1 MPVSTEQMLT
11 RAAAI
16 RDAVLAGENTATRVG
31 SLLWDIIE
39 FLATNGNAREAYH
52 ALFAHDLDP
61 DSPVRDQFLSKV
73 KDDRTA
79 HKIASDLGF
88 EVGRYLA
95 GVSGGMLGMDAET
108 GESFAEVFKLY
119 VRGKAFFETL
129 TIIEAATLAGRH
141 YITPGG
147 SIKCSKVE
155 EVTDSSGAV
164 TAYRCWF
171 LSEQDGEKTET
182 KIIPGDQAIS
192 EMFNAK
198 TGTANKVSNH
208 RYWRLVTA
216 VDNAAET
223 DPSGNVYGYIDL
235 SATDCEADSDIPKA
249 GDAIEQFGS
258 RDDATRQT
266 AMMFDTV
273 GADAPSIKMFSGIDS
288 YSLTDKAIISFG
300 RDPATN
306 KVFFRIGATGAA
318 QYLDYNQE
326 KGLALAGRLSLSST
340 LDDDGTTLG
349 DALKASIEDTDV
361 LYISHNSDTTPPAL
375 PVVGTDGSITDLKGW
390 STTAPARQEGMYI
403 WQCTYIKRGDG
414 TARFAGPTCLSGTD
428 GRGIDKIEEEYYL
441 STSATQL
448 LGGSWVG
455 EAPAWQ
461 PGMFTWTRSKI
472 TYSDGT
478 VEYTDA
484 VCVTGTPGTSV
495 LAEYSEDAVSWHPT
509 MTSTDIY
516 MRTSDDGGTTWSGP
530 IRMVG
535 QDGKDGQYR
544 LYQWAKNNSATSAP
558 TSGWQG
564 TPMTAAA
571 GEYVWQ
577 RSGIVIPPATAP
589 ASWDNPVRLTGDK
602 GEKGADGQSVYML
615 DIDDEVS
622 GIACNASGT
631 VTGSYPS
638 PQASVFK
645 GATKLTSGVTYS
657 IAQKSGISTASI
669 DASGKVSLS
678 GMSADTAAVTVR
690 AVVDGVTLTSVISLY
705 KVKPGQTG
713 TAAVVY
719 SIEPSVSNITK
730 SMTGALSTT
739 SITCNV
745 YKTTGNTSRAATSD
759 HTLYYQRIPDMSAP
773 ATLVR
778 VTGTVAIQSTTEA
791 VIFELRD
798 ASGAVLDRERVPV
811 IADASDMEMGGRNL
825 LLKSGVEHSN
835 TSYPTAIY
843 DLTVKP
849 KTGETFTITL
859 WGLLAAA
866 KTEFRVFNTNGNNP
880 LATLKKV
887 SEGVYQATFK
897 WNNGENGS
905 YPVSDPK
912 TIHIYPF
919 LSTQSGTS
927 TINRIKLERGNV
939 PTDWTPAPEDISE
952 RVDTFDYL
960 KEAMRNGKTEFQG
973 GLMLSR
979 HIRLGHWTS
988 TDENGTL
995 DQVWA
1000 GMNGIYH
1007 NAKTVASWWGGDMV
1021 DRFYD
1026 DNGNLRPTPL
1036 SSGFAAALVR
1046 MDGTGYFVDGLFR
1059 IKKTG
1064 LEIGDTANG
1073 YGISMG
1079 MDGRLTLGNGI
1090 SINIG
1095 GEAKGLG
1102 DSIASLTTLLNSIG
1116 NMFDPVL
1123 VGSDGNVIYKG
1134 WEKIS
1139 EANAI
1144 RANKAF
1150 FTVDWLSGYGVGA
1163 NAGAGGTGG
1172 SVEML
1177 KAWADYSTSDADV
1190 KALSAGLGYD
1200 LHTRVNA
1207 LASRN
1212 YLDALTLAATGSGN
1226 AVTDVS
1232 LSTDHKT
1239 LTVNKGGNY
1248 LWMQDD
1254 HDFDPSTMDGYYA
1267 GMTTHSGIGGDW
1279 WHILSMNWGTGRNN
1293 VGKTWVSQ
1301 LALPTQQR
1309 NGVYYRSG
1317 ASASAY
1323 SPWVRLLDEGNYA
1336 SILGNAYQPKGDY
1349 VTIGTNQTI
1358 TGTKTFGAGILF
1370 SPLSGTNSR
1379 ELIRQQMADN
1389 DYFRILCGGTA
1400 TNAGFVEIATADDGT
1415 EPIYVRQYNNTG
1427 GIFGTIVHD
1436 ITLID
1441 SNGNQKFNTVR
1452 GASFIRSGGTSSQ
1465 FLMADGSVATKHVL
1479 TASNNLGWN
1488 ETQGQIP
1495 TIDTLAFWNGRYN
1508 AASSN
1513 LQYCDR
1519 GRFGDIVTH
1528 SHSEYVTAL
1537 GTSGNSLTWTKN
1549 GAVNNITV
1557 PYASTSGWL
1566 NPNTSLTYGVNGL
1579 QYFNIYGTQ
1588 GNDKSNCTPTRE
1600 WYHIIRLN
1608 HSNSA
1613 GYLADIAVPLNDVS
1627 GLYWRQIRTGAFYG
1641 WFKLLDSNNYSSILD
1656 GRYYTESEINTLFS
1670 LYYNK
1675 SESDDRFVNV
1685 AGDTMTGNLTL
1696 PAIYGSGAGGQL
1708 GFGGWLY
1715 LNSSQFTP
1723 YIASNGV
1730 MSLGKPEG
1738 RWANVYATTINVTSS
1753 ALVSNLNADL
1763 LDGRHAEGFSWRKY
1777 LGYHTDGRG
1786 AYVILSHAYN
1796 GTILSGS
1803 LFMGTVY
1810 ITRGNSGAW
1819 NGKTAINVQCG
1830 GQYNSNIANY
1840 QVLNSSVS
1848 IAGLYKIVYNGTAY
1862 IALKMDGTSSME
1874 FLVEGWWRG
1883 IDPVLVN
1890 DNNAGVTSEVLLTNT
1905 PSMVVNASSATKL
1918 QTARTINGTS
1928 FDGSSNIVTSYWG
1941 ATRTLWGQ
1949 SCNGSGNVSGDMS
1962 GVGNIKASGTINCAA
1977 LEISHSTP
1985 YIDFHFGNSSADYT
1999 SRIIENASGVLSV
2012 TGGFNIGKNLD
2023 VAGSTTLHG
2032 SLLYNS
2038 GDASMKIYSLAN
2050 STQPTS
2056 YGKETVAIQTS
2067 FDAQDPETGSY
2078 PPIHTA
2084 RTLLSL
2090 QPRGGRVAIGK
2101 DNAAYTLDVNGDIR
2115 ADGWLR
2121 TTGAQ
2126 GWYSQTYG
2134 GGWFMEDS
2142 TWVKVWNNKSIF
2154 TSGVIRTDGQLQVG
2168 ANGDK
2173 FLADSAGK
2181 VKAAGE
2187 IISTSANA
2195 FRMVQGDY
2203 GAFWR
2208 NDGRNTWLLLT
2219 ASGDQYGSFN
2229 NLRPIMVDNVYGGV
2243 TLGGNTLVVGHNA
2256 YVGVKTTSPTC
2267 PLDVN
2272 GDTRIR
2278 GKLRMDDGT
2287 NYGGKINFG
2296 DADQVYLWES
2306 SDDALDIYAANSL
2319 TLQSDEVVNVESDY
2333 LIVKS
2338 GCRVGIGAS
2347 SPAYPLD
2354 VAGNARVQNILYATE
2369 IRLGP
2374 LIIKYDAA
2382 KKAVTVTGG
2391 GIYCDSYITAYGV

>member
-1 MPVSTEQMLT
+1 MESQEKNIIINEILEKILLQSKAIEDLEPASSVTDADLIELNGGRCVSIKT
-11 RAAAI
+11 I
-16 RDAVLAGENTATRVG
+16 RKHTQSEGYSKSEADAR
-31 SLLWDIIE
+31 
-39 FLATNGNAREAYH
+39 
-52 ALFAHDLDP
+52 
-61 DSPVRDQFLSKV
+61 FLSKL
-73 KDDRTA
+73 KDDRA
-79 HKIASDLGF
+79 KGKIASDLGF

-129 TIIEAATLAGRH
+129 TIIEAATLAGRQ

-1102 DSIASLTTLLNSIG
+1102 DSLASLTTLLNTIG

-1123 VGSDGNVIYKG
+1123 VGSDGNVTYKG

-1150 FTVDWLSGYGVGA
+1150 FTVDWFSGYGVGA

-1349 VTIGTNQTI
+1349 VTIGTNQAI
-1358 TGTKTFGAGILF
+1358 TGTKTFGSNITQFTQRVQINGSTGSFASLPSLLLHI
-1370 SPLSGTNSR
+1370 PNVNYTK
-1379 ELIRQQMADN
+1379 
-1389 DYFRILCGGTA
+1389 
-1400 TNAGFVEIATADDGT
+1400 FVMDS
-1415 EPIYVRQYNNTG
+1415 G
-1427 GIFGTIVHD
+1427 GIMHLLDGGATD
-1436 ITLID
+1436 
-1441 SNGNQKFNTVR
+1441 FNKYKQLR
-1452 GASFIRSGGTSSQ
+1452 AASFVRYGGTSSQ
-1465 FLMADGSVATKHVL
+1465 FLMADGSTVAKKSLSAVDN
-1479 TASNNLGWN
+1479 SGWTN
-1488 ETQGQIP
+1488 FATDDMLVP
-1495 TIDTLAFWNGRYN
+1495 TMAFIAYWNGRHN
-1508 AASSN
+1508 ANNSN

-1566 NPNTSLTYGVNGL
+1566 NPNTSLTYGVNGD
-1579 QYFNIYGTQ
+1579 Y
-1588 GNDKSNCTPTRE
+1588 
-1600 WYHIIRLN
+1600 
-1608 HSNSA
+1608 
-1613 GYLADIAVPLNDVS
+1613 
-1627 GLYWRQIRTGAFYG
+1627 
-1641 WFKLLDSNNYSSILD
+1641 
-1656 GRYYTESEINTLFS
+1656 NT
-1670 LYYNK
+1670 
-1675 SESDDRFVNV
+1675 
-1685 AGDTMTGNLTL
+1685 
-1696 PAIYGSGAGGQL
+1696 
-1708 GFGGWLY
+1708 
-1715 LNSSQFTP
+1715 
-1723 YIASNGV
+1723 
-1730 MSLGKPEG
+1730 
-1738 RWANVYATTINVTSS
+1738 
-1753 ALVSNLNADL
+1753 
-1763 LDGRHAEGFSWRKY
+1763 
-1777 LGYHTDGRG
+1777 
-1786 AYVILSHAYN
+1786 
-1796 GTILSGS
+1796 
-1803 LFMGTVY
+1803 
-1810 ITRGNSGAW
+1810 
-1819 NGKTAINVQCG
+1819 
-1830 GQYNSNIANY
+1830 
-1840 QVLNSSVS
+1840 
-1848 IAGLYKIVYNGTAY
+1848 
-1862 IALKMDGTSSME
+1862 
-1874 FLVEGWWRG
+1874 
-1883 IDPVLVN
+1883 
-1890 DNNAGVTSEVLLTNT
+1890 
-1905 PSMVVNASSATKL
+1905 
-1918 QTARTINGTS
+1918 
-1928 FDGSSNIVTSYWG
+1928 
-1941 ATRTLWGQ
+1941 
-1949 SCNGSGNVSGDMS
+1949 
-1962 GVGNIKASGTINCAA
+1962 
-1977 LEISHSTP
+1977 
-1985 YIDFHFGNSSADYT
+1985 
-1999 SRIIENASGVLSV
+1999 
-2012 TGGFNIGKNLD
+2012 
-2023 VAGSTTLHG
+2023 
-2032 SLLYNS
+2032 
-2038 GDASMKIYSLAN
+2038 
-2050 STQPTS
+2050 
-2056 YGKETVAIQTS
+2056 
-2067 FDAQDPETGSY
+2067 
-2078 PPIHTA
+2078 
-2084 RTLLSL
+2084 
-2090 QPRGGRVAIGK
+2090 
-2101 DNAAYTLDVNGDIR
+2101 
-2115 ADGWLR
+2115 
-2121 TTGAQ
+2121 
-2126 GWYSQTYG
+2126 
-2134 GGWFMEDS
+2134 
-2142 TWVKVWNNKSIF
+2142 
-2154 TSGVIRTDGQLQVG
+2154 
-2168 ANGDK
+2168 
-2173 FLADSAGK
+2173 
-2181 VKAAGE
+2181 
-2187 IISTSANA
+2187 STSMA
-2195 FRMVQGDY
+2195 
-2203 GAFWR
+2203 
-2208 NDGRNTWLLLT
+2208 
-2219 ASGDQYGSFN
+2219 
-2229 NLRPIMVDNVYGGV
+2229 
-2243 TLGGNTLVVGHNA
+2243 H
-2256 YVGVKTTSPTC
+2256 KETTSPIA
-2267 PLDVN
+2267 P
-2272 GDTRIR
+2272 RH
-2278 GKLRMDDGT
+2278 
-2287 NYGGKINFG
+2287 
-2296 DADQVYLWES
+2296 ES
-2306 SDDALDIYAANSL
+2306 
-2319 TLQSDEVVNVESDY
+2319 
-2333 LIVKS
+2333 
-2338 GCRVGIGAS
+2338 GI
-2347 SPAYPLD
+2347 
-2354 VAGNARVQNILYATE
+2354 I
-2369 IRLGP
+2369 
-2374 LIIKYDAA
+2374 
-2382 KKAVTVTGG
+2382 
-2391 GIYCDSYITAYGV
+2391 

>member
-318 QYLDYNQE
+318 QYFDYNQE
-326 KGLALAGRLSLSST
+326 KGLTLAGRLSLSST

-375 PVVGTDGSITDLKGW
+375 PTVGTDGSITDLKGW
-390 STTAPARQEGMYI
+390 STTAPARQDGMYV

-441 STSATQL
+441 SASATQL

-472 TYSDGT
+472 TYTDGT

-544 LYQWAKNNSATSAP
+544 TYQWAKNNSVTSAP

-577 RSGIVIPPATAP
+577 RSGIVIPPATSP

-645 GATKLTSGVTYS
+645 GAAKLTSGVTYS

-678 GMSADTAAVTVR
+678 GMSADTATVTVR

-730 SMTGALSTT
+730 SMRGALSTT

-859 WGLLAAA
+859 WGQLAAA

-960 KEAMRNGKTEFQG
+960 KEAIKGNTQINGGAIISTLIE
-973 GLMLSR
+973 
-979 HIRLGHWTS
+979 LGVWTQS
-988 TDENGTL
+988 SDPDKATMAK
-995 DQVWA
+995 VWA
-1000 GMNGIYH
+1000 GMNGSYSTQLGGRTI
-1007 NAKTVASWWGGDMV
+1007 ASWWGGDCE
-1021 DRFYD
+1021 DLFKPD
-1026 DNGNLRPTPL
+1026 GTKKTTLTGNE
-1036 SSGFAAALVR
+1036 AAALVR
-1046 MDGTGYFVDGLFR
+1046 MDGSAYFSKGNVGFNADGS
-1059 IKKTG
+1059 G
-1064 LEIGDTANG
+1064 W
-1073 YGISMG
+1073 
-1079 MDGRLTLGNGI
+1079 LGSNDENGI
-1090 SINIG
+1090 RFTNTGKMTFGSGIVINLSDG
-1095 GEAKGLG
+1095 SEKGIVETLQSLLNFNAG
-1102 DSIASLTTLLNSIG
+1102 LTTLFEPVKIDANG
-1116 NMFDPVL
+1116 NAETL
-1123 VGSDGNVIYKG
+1123 S
-1134 WEKIS
+1134 WS
-1139 EANAI
+1139 AASQANAI

-1488 ETQGQIP
+1488 KTQGQIP

-1675 SESDDRFVNV
+1675 SESDDRFVNTT
-1685 AGDTMTGNLTL
+1685 GDTMTGNLTL
-1696 PAIYGSGAGGQL
+1696 PAIYGSGSGGQL

-1715 LNSSQFTP
+1715 LNSRQFTP
-1723 YIASNGV
+1723 YVASNGV
-1730 MSLGKPEG
+1730 ISLGKPEG

-1763 LDGRHAEGFSWRKY
+1763 LDG
-1777 LGYHTDGRG
+1777 YHESSFFRSYMGQIDCENDYSQLPANRSG
-1786 AYVILSHAYN
+1786 AYCTVHSGWTGAAVVFFSGHSNSTMAFLRRGGANRVPEILLTCDSDSSRWTN
-1796 GTILSGS
+1796 VGTIL
-1803 LFMGTVY
+1803 T
-1810 ITRGNSGAW
+1810 TTQGNA
-1819 NGKTAINVQCG
+1819 V
-1830 GQYNSNIANY
+1830 
-1840 QVLNSSVS
+1840 
-1848 IAGLYKIVYNGTAY
+1848 
-1862 IALKMDGTSSME
+1862 
-1874 FLVEGWWRG
+1874 
-1883 IDPVLVN
+1883 
-1890 DNNAGVTSEVLLTNT
+1890 
-1905 PSMVVNASSATKL
+1905 SATKL

-1962 GVGNIKASGTINCAA
+1962 GVGNIRASGTINCAA
-1977 LEISHSTP
+1977 LEISHPTP

-1999 SRIIENASGVLSV
+1999 SRIVENASGVLSV

-2023 VAGSTTLHG
+2023 VAGATTLHG

-2101 DNAAYTLDVNGDIR
+2101 DNAAYPLDVNGDAIVR
-2115 ADGWLR
+2115 GWLR
-2121 TTGAQ
+2121 TTGAA
-2126 GWYSQTYG
+2126 GWYAETYG
-2134 GGWFMEDS
+2134 GGWYMSDS
-2142 TWVKVWNNKSIF
+2142 TWIRIHGNKNLYAGS
-2154 TSGVIRTDGQLQVG
+2154 SGVIRTDGQLQVG

-2187 IISTSANA
+2187 IISTSAYA
-2195 FRMVQGDY
+2195 FRAVQGNY
-2203 GAFWR
+2203 GVVF
-2208 NDGRNTWLLLT
+2208 RNTGDYSYLQLT
-2219 ASGDQYGSFN
+2219 ASGNQYGGGAGIT
-2229 NLRPIMVDNVYGGV
+2229 PIQIAHANGSIYFADQTIRAVKG
-2243 TLGGNTLVVGHNA
+2243 
-2256 YVGVKTTSPTC
+2256 YVGINCNPT
-2267 PLDVN
+2267 
-2272 GDTRIR
+2272 
-2278 GKLRMDDGT
+2278 
-2287 NYGGKINFG
+2287 YNF
-2296 DADQVYLWES
+2296 
-2306 SDDALDIYAANSL
+2306 
-2319 TLQSDEVVNVESDY
+2319 
-2333 LIVKS
+2333 
-2338 GCRVGIGAS
+2338 
-2347 SPAYPLD
+2347 D
-2354 VAGNARVQNILYATE
+2354 VAGNARVQNILYVTKIVVGSVTIE
-2369 IRLGP
+2369 
-2374 LIIKYDAA
+2374 YDAA
-2382 KKAVTVTGG
+2382 KKALKVTGG
-2391 GIYCDSYITAYGV
+2391 GIYSDSYITGYKNS

>member
-129 TIIEAATLAGRH
+129 TIIEAATLAGRQ

-249 GDAIEQFGS
+249 GDVIEQFGN
-258 RDDATRQT
+258 RDDATRQA

-273 GADAPSIKMFSGIDS
+273 GPDSPSLKMLTGIDS
-288 YSLTDKAIISFG
+288 YTLEGKDVISQGYDPVKGHAYFNCFGDVYVGAPDGSTYVKYDQDTRKTILKADLEVQSTIGGQTLSDYFTALIPELKQEDIEGFVNAIVNPLIAGVQNQLDGVIETWFHNGAPSLTSYPASDWVSDADREKHLGDLYFDNDTGLGYRFSKDDSGNYYWNDKVDS
-300 RDPATN
+300 ATA
-306 KVFFRIGATGAA
+306 K
-318 QYLDYNQE
+318 
-326 KGLALAGRLSLSST
+326 ALAAASKAQDTADSKRRIFTSQPVPPYEE
-340 LDDDGTTLG
+340 G
-349 DALKASIEDTDV
+349 DMWVNATFPT
-361 LYISHNSDTTPPAL
+361 DTTPETHDPSSGKYCDDILRCFTSKGAGEAFSISDWGLSSNYTDDTLARAAQQAAVAAQQAANAAQDSVSDLNTYVDGAFKDGIITQTEATAIAGYINTVNSAKAEITATYNKLKDNAYMPPAGKNQL
-375 PVVGTDGSITDLKGW
+375 
-390 STTAPARQEGMYI
+390 TTAYNNVDTAITSLIGAINAAIADGKITEAEKTAVDNAFAAFNTRNAAFRSAVETANEAIQKVIKSAADAAQQAADNAAAAAQEARDRLDAWAEDGVISPVEKQEISDEIARIKGDYSHIHAECDRYGLTGSEATDYYSAYGAYLNALEGILASTEDCVPIPVDFAGRQENYY
-403 WQCTYIKRGDG
+403 TKR
-414 TARFAGPTCLSGTD
+414 
-428 GRGIDKIEEEYYL
+428 
-441 STSATQL
+441 
-448 LGGSWVG
+448 
-455 EAPAWQ
+455 
-461 PGMFTWTRSKI
+461 
-472 TYSDGT
+472 
-478 VEYTDA
+478 
-484 VCVTGTPGTSV
+484 
-495 LAEYSEDAVSWHPT
+495 
-509 MTSTDIY
+509 
-516 MRTSDDGGTTWSGP
+516 
-530 IRMVG
+530 
-535 QDGKDGQYR
+535 
-544 LYQWAKNNSATSAP
+544 
-558 TSGWQG
+558 
-564 TPMTAAA
+564 TAALSA
-571 GEYVWQ
+571 
-577 RSGIVIPPATAP
+577 
-589 ASWDNPVRLTGDK
+589 
-602 GEKGADGQSVYML
+602 
-615 DIDDEVS
+615 
-622 GIACNASGT
+622 IA
-631 VTGSYPS
+631 
-638 PQASVFK
+638 
-645 GATKLTSGVTYS
+645 
-657 IAQKSGISTASI
+657 
-669 DASGKVSLS
+669 
-678 GMSADTAAVTVR
+678 
-690 AVVDGVTLTSVISLY
+690 
-705 KVKPGQTG
+705 
-713 TAAVVY
+713 
-719 SIEPSVSNITK
+719 
-730 SMTGALSTT
+730 
-739 SITCNV
+739 
-745 YKTTGNTSRAATSD
+745 
-759 HTLYYQRIPDMSAP
+759 
-773 ATLVR
+773 
-778 VTGTVAIQSTTEA
+778 
-791 VIFELRD
+791 
-798 ASGAVLDRERVPV
+798 
-811 IADASDMEMGGRNL
+811 
-825 LLKSGVEHSN
+825 
-835 TSYPTAIY
+835 
-843 DLTVKP
+843 
-849 KTGETFTITL
+849 
-859 WGLLAAA
+859 AAA
-866 KTEFRVFNTNGNNP
+866 KKYADDAAEKAVAGY
-880 LATLKKV
+880 K
-887 SEGVYQATFK
+887 
-897 WNNGENGS
+897 
-905 YPVSDPK
+905 
-912 TIHIYPF
+912 
-919 LSTQSGTS
+919 
-927 TINRIKLERGNV
+927 
-939 PTDWTPAPEDISE
+939 
-952 RVDTFDYL
+952 YL
-960 KEAMRNGKTEFQG
+960 KEALGDVSKAIGGVFLTSLIRVGEHNTDFSTQTTWG
-973 GLMLSR
+973 GL
-979 HIRLGHWTS
+979 
-988 TDENGTL
+988 NGVYTAPY
-995 DQVWA
+995 DISYWA
-1000 GMNGIYH
+1000 GGDCLDLFKPDGITR
-1007 NAKTVASWWGGDMV
+1007 KTQAELGG
-1021 DRFYD
+1021 
-1026 DNGNLRPTPL
+1026 
-1036 SSGFAAALVR
+1036 AAARPAQALIR
-1046 MDGTGYFVDGLFR
+1046 MDGSGYLLGGAFQFRPDRTAIFGTDESAITMADGH
-1059 IKKTG
+1059 
-1064 LEIGDTANG
+1064 
-1073 YGISMG
+1073 
-1079 MDGRLTLGNGI
+1079 LTLGNGI

-1102 DSIASLTTLLNSIG
+1102 DSLASLTTLLNTIG

-1123 VGSDGNVIYKG
+1123 VGSDGNVTYKG

-1150 FTVDWLSGYGVGA
+1150 FTVDWFSGYGVGA

-1212 YLDALTLAATGSGN
+1212 YLDALTLAVTGSGN

-1336 SILGNAYQPKGDY
+1336 SILGGAYQPKGDY
-1349 VTIGTNQTI
+1349 VTIGTAQTI

-1452 GASFIRSGGTSSQ
+1452 AASFIRSGGTSSQ
-1465 FLMADGSVATKHVL
+1465 FLMADGSTVAKKSLSAVDN
-1479 TASNNLGWN
+1479 SGWTN
-1488 ETQGQIP
+1488 FATDDMLVP
-1495 TIDTLAFWNGRYN
+1495 TMAFIAYWNGRHN
-1508 AASSN
+1508 ANNSN

-1528 SHSEYVTAL
+1528 AHSEYVTAL
-1537 GTSGNSLTWTKN
+1537 GTSGNYLTWTKN
-1549 GAVNNITV
+1549 GAVNNLTV
-1557 PYASTSGWL
+1557 PFATSANKLNSRGSLTALTEKTMGEAGVNMYQVYNNGYPTPYGNLLHVRGLGAGELLMGWSGSDGDYASL
-1566 NPNTSLTYGVNGL
+1566 Y
-1579 QYFNIYGTQ
+1579 Y
-1588 GNDKSNCTPTRE
+1588 R
-1600 WYHIIRLN
+1600 N
-1608 HSNSA
+1608 HRDNESTANWSPWVT
-1613 GYLADIAVPLNDVS
+1613 I
-1627 GLYWRQIRTGAFYG
+1627 
-1641 WFKLLDSNNYSSILD
+1641 LDSSNYSSILD
-1656 GRYYTESEINTLFS
+1656 SRYYTESEINTLFS

-1685 AGDTMTGNLTL
+1685 AGDTMTGTLTVPFGGL
-1696 PAIYGSGAGGQL
+1696 IVGSKSSDVNNRVLVSYGSGENNCHWITFGNAPSTGNAGEI
-1708 GFGGWLY
+1708 GFQYFGAASGSNRIFMGFYGKVGLDITYGGGITAFGNTVWHAGNDGSGSGLD
-1715 LNSSQFTP
+1715 
-1723 YIASNGV
+1723 
-1730 MSLGKPEG
+1730 
-1738 RWANVYATTINVTSS
+1738 
-1753 ALVSNLNADL
+1753 ADL
-1763 LDGRHAEGFSWRKY
+1763 LDGVHLNRLGDGNGVIERKY
-1777 LGYHTDGRG
+1777 FPAVANTRIWIK
-1786 AYVILSHAYN
+1786 V
-1796 GTILSGS
+1796 GTLPLPSAVASGPS
-1803 LFMGTVY
+1803 FVDIEVTGLVNYGK
-1810 ITRGNSGAW
+1810 NSGATMFVHASTR
-1819 NGKTAINVQCG
+1819 GSARVEYSTLGGAFSDPIAYYKTTASNVE
-1830 GQYNSNIANY
+1830 IW
-1840 QVLNSSVS
+1840 VS
-1848 IAGLYKIVYNGTAY
+1848 CVEGYSGATTIEVKRSYGFTSAMTSQTTDPTGLTAGVIAGGNFNVA
-1862 IALKMDGTSSME
+1862 
-1874 FLVEGWWRG
+1874 
-1883 IDPVLVN
+1883 
-1890 DNNAGVTSEVLLTNT
+1890 
-1905 PSMVVNASSATKL
+1905 SATKL

>member
-95 GVSGGMLGMDAET
+95 GVSGGMLGVDAET

-171 LSEQDGEKTET
+171 LSEQDGDKTET

-249 GDAIEQFGS
+249 GDVIEQFGN
-258 RDDATRQT
+258 RDDATRQA

-273 GADAPSIKMFSGIDS
+273 GPDAPSLKMLTGIDS
-288 YSLTDKAIISFG
+288 YTLEGKDVISQGYDPVKGHAYFNCFGDVYVGAPDGSTYVKYDQDTRKTILKADLEVQSTIGGQTLSDYFTALIPELKQEDIEGFVNAIVNPLIAGVQNQLDGVIETWFHNGAPSLTSYPASDWVSDADREKHLGDLYFDNDTGLGYRFSKDDSGNYYWNDKVDS
-300 RDPATN
+300 ATA
-306 KVFFRIGATGAA
+306 K
-318 QYLDYNQE
+318 
-326 KGLALAGRLSLSST
+326 ALAAASKAQDTADSKRRIFTSQPVPPYEE
-340 LDDDGTTLG
+340 G
-349 DALKASIEDTDV
+349 DMWVNATFPT
-361 LYISHNSDTTPPAL
+361 DTTPETHDPSSGKYCDDILRCFTSKGAGEAFSISDWGLSSNYTDDTLARAAQQAAVAAQQAANAAQDSVSDLNTYVDGAFKDGIITQTEATAIAGYINTVNSAKAEITATYNKLKDNAYLPPAGKNQL
-375 PVVGTDGSITDLKGW
+375 
-390 STTAPARQEGMYI
+390 TTAYNNVDTAITSLIGAINAAIADGKITEAEKTAVDNAFAAFNTRNAAFRSAVETANEAIQKVIKSAADAAQQAADNAAAAAQEARDRLDAWAEDGVISPVEKQEISDEIARIKGDYSHIHAECDRYGLTGSEATDYYSAYGAYLNALEGILASTEDCVPIPVDFAGRQENYY
-403 WQCTYIKRGDG
+403 TKR
-414 TARFAGPTCLSGTD
+414 
-428 GRGIDKIEEEYYL
+428 
-441 STSATQL
+441 
-448 LGGSWVG
+448 
-455 EAPAWQ
+455 
-461 PGMFTWTRSKI
+461 
-472 TYSDGT
+472 
-478 VEYTDA
+478 
-484 VCVTGTPGTSV
+484 
-495 LAEYSEDAVSWHPT
+495 
-509 MTSTDIY
+509 
-516 MRTSDDGGTTWSGP
+516 
-530 IRMVG
+530 
-535 QDGKDGQYR
+535 
-544 LYQWAKNNSATSAP
+544 
-558 TSGWQG
+558 
-564 TPMTAAA
+564 TAALSA
-571 GEYVWQ
+571 
-577 RSGIVIPPATAP
+577 
-589 ASWDNPVRLTGDK
+589 
-602 GEKGADGQSVYML
+602 
-615 DIDDEVS
+615 
-622 GIACNASGT
+622 IA
-631 VTGSYPS
+631 
-638 PQASVFK
+638 
-645 GATKLTSGVTYS
+645 
-657 IAQKSGISTASI
+657 
-669 DASGKVSLS
+669 
-678 GMSADTAAVTVR
+678 
-690 AVVDGVTLTSVISLY
+690 
-705 KVKPGQTG
+705 
-713 TAAVVY
+713 
-719 SIEPSVSNITK
+719 
-730 SMTGALSTT
+730 
-739 SITCNV
+739 
-745 YKTTGNTSRAATSD
+745 
-759 HTLYYQRIPDMSAP
+759 
-773 ATLVR
+773 
-778 VTGTVAIQSTTEA
+778 
-791 VIFELRD
+791 
-798 ASGAVLDRERVPV
+798 
-811 IADASDMEMGGRNL
+811 
-825 LLKSGVEHSN
+825 
-835 TSYPTAIY
+835 
-843 DLTVKP
+843 
-849 KTGETFTITL
+849 
-859 WGLLAAA
+859 AAA
-866 KTEFRVFNTNGNNP
+866 KKYADDAAEKAVAGY
-880 LATLKKV
+880 K
-887 SEGVYQATFK
+887 
-897 WNNGENGS
+897 
-905 YPVSDPK
+905 
-912 TIHIYPF
+912 
-919 LSTQSGTS
+919 
-927 TINRIKLERGNV
+927 
-939 PTDWTPAPEDISE
+939 
-952 RVDTFDYL
+952 YL
-960 KEAMRNGKTEFQG
+960 KEALGDVSKAIGGVFLTSLIRVGEHNTDFSTQTTWG
-973 GLMLSR
+973 GL
-979 HIRLGHWTS
+979 
-988 TDENGTL
+988 NGVYTAPY
-995 DQVWA
+995 DISYWA
-1000 GMNGIYH
+1000 GGDCLDLFKPDGITR
-1007 NAKTVASWWGGDMV
+1007 KTQAELGG
-1021 DRFYD
+1021 
-1026 DNGNLRPTPL
+1026 
-1036 SSGFAAALVR
+1036 AAARPAQALIR
-1046 MDGTGYFVDGLFR
+1046 MDGSGYLLGGAFQFRPDRTAIFGTDESAITMADGH
-1059 IKKTG
+1059 
-1064 LEIGDTANG
+1064 
-1073 YGISMG
+1073 
-1079 MDGRLTLGNGI
+1079 LTLGNGI

-1102 DSIASLTTLLNSIG
+1102 DSLASLTTLLNTIG

-1123 VGSDGNVIYKG
+1123 VGSDGNVTYKG

-1150 FTVDWLSGYGVGA
+1150 FTVDWFSGYGVGA

-1212 YLDALTLAATGSGN
+1212 YLDALTLAVTGSGN

-1613 GYLADIAVPLNDVS
+1613 GSLADIAVPLNDVS
-1627 GLYWRQIRTGAFYG
+1627 GLYWRQIRAGAFYG

-1685 AGDTMTGNLTL
+1685 AGDIMTGTLKVPSIELTTISGIKFTDNIL
-1696 PAIYGSGAGGQL
+1696 GGGGDVAKMYITGTGEAQQLTFEVQNDADDIINFITPANNGLKKNGNTIWHAGNDGSGSGL
-1708 GFGGWLY
+1708 D
-1715 LNSSQFTP
+1715 
-1723 YIASNGV
+1723 
-1730 MSLGKPEG
+1730 
-1738 RWANVYATTINVTSS
+1738 
-1753 ALVSNLNADL
+1753 ADL
-1763 LDGRHAEGFSWRKY
+1763 LDGVHLNRLGDGNGVIERKY
-1777 LGYHTDGRG
+1777 FPAVANTRIWIK
-1786 AYVILSHAYN
+1786 V
-1796 GTILSGS
+1796 GTLPLPSAV
-1803 LFMGTVY
+1803 GTGPSFVDIEVTGLVNY
-1810 ITRGNSGAW
+1810 GKNSGATMLVHASTR
-1819 NGKTAINVQCG
+1819 GSARVEYSTLGGAFSDPIAYYKATASNVE
-1830 GQYNSNIANY
+1830 IW
-1840 QVLNSSVS
+1840 VS
-1848 IAGLYKIVYNGTAY
+1848 CVEGYSGATTIEVKRSYGFTSAMTSQTTDPTGLTAGVIAGGNFNVA
-1862 IALKMDGTSSME
+1862 
-1874 FLVEGWWRG
+1874 
-1883 IDPVLVN
+1883 
-1890 DNNAGVTSEVLLTNT
+1890 
-1905 PSMVVNASSATKL
+1905 SATKL

-1962 GVGNIKASGTINCAA
+1962 GVGNIRASGTINCAA

>member
-61 DSPVRDQFLSKV
+61 DSPVRDQFLSKL

-79 HKIASDLGF
+79 HKIASDIGF

-171 LSEQDGEKTET
+171 LSEQDGDKTET

-249 GDAIEQFGS
+249 GDVIEQFGNRTDKS
-258 RDDATRQT
+258 RQA

-273 GADAPSIKMFSGIDS
+273 GPDAPSLKMLTGIDS
-288 YSLTDKAIISFG
+288 YTLEGKDVISQGYDPVKGHAYFNCFGDMYVGAPDGSTYVKYDQDSRKTILKADLEVQSTIGGQTLSDYFTALIPELKQEDIEGFVNAIVNPLIAGVQNQLDGVIETWFHNGAPSLTSYPASDWVSDADREKHLGDLYFDNDTGLGYRFSKDDSGNYYWNDKVDS
-300 RDPATN
+300 ATA
-306 KVFFRIGATGAA
+306 K
-318 QYLDYNQE
+318 
-326 KGLALAGRLSLSST
+326 ALAAASKAQDTADSKRRIFTSQPVPPYEE
-340 LDDDGTTLG
+340 G
-349 DALKASIEDTDV
+349 DMWVNATFPT
-361 LYISHNSDTTPPAL
+361 DTTPETHDPSSGKYCDDILRCFTSKGAGEAFSISDWGLSSNYTDDTLARAAQQAAVAAQQAANAAQDSVSDLNTYVDGAFKDGIITQTEATAIAGYINTVNSAKSEITATYNKLKDNPYLPPAGKNQL
-375 PVVGTDGSITDLKGW
+375 TTAYNNVDTAITSLIGAINSAIADVKITEAEKTAVDNAFAAFNTRNAAFRSAVETANEAIQKVIKSAADAAQQAADNAAAAAQEARNRLDAWAEDGVISPVEKQEIGDEIARIKGDYSHIHTECDRYGLTGSEATDYYSAYGAYLNLLEGILASTEDCVPIPVDFAGRQENYYTKRTAALSAIAAAAKKYADDAAEKAVAGYKYLKQAIGDVSKTIGGVFLTSLIRVGEHNTDLTTQTVWGGLNGVYTAPYDISYWAGGDCLDLFKPDGITRKTQAELGGAGARPAQALFRMDGSG
-390 STTAPARQEGMYI
+390 Y
-403 WQCTYIKRGDG
+403 
-414 TARFAGPTCLSGTD
+414 
-428 GRGIDKIEEEYYL
+428 
-441 STSATQL
+441 L
-448 LGGSWVG
+448 LGG
-455 EAPAWQ
+455 AFQ
-461 PGMFTWTRSKI
+461 FR
-472 TYSDGT
+472 
-478 VEYTDA
+478 
-484 VCVTGTPGTSV
+484 
-495 LAEYSEDAVSWHPT
+495 
-509 MTSTDIY
+509 
-516 MRTSDDGGTTWSGP
+516 
-530 IRMVG
+530 
-535 QDGKDGQYR
+535 
-544 LYQWAKNNSATSAP
+544 
-558 TSGWQG
+558 
-564 TPMTAAA
+564 
-571 GEYVWQ
+571 
-577 RSGIVIPPATAP
+577 
-589 ASWDNPVRLTGDK
+589 
-602 GEKGADGQSVYML
+602 
-615 DIDDEVS
+615 
-622 GIACNASGT
+622 
-631 VTGSYPS
+631 
-638 PQASVFK
+638 
-645 GATKLTSGVTYS
+645 
-657 IAQKSGISTASI
+657 
-669 DASGKVSLS
+669 
-678 GMSADTAAVTVR
+678 
-690 AVVDGVTLTSVISLY
+690 
-705 KVKPGQTG
+705 
-713 TAAVVY
+713 
-719 SIEPSVSNITK
+719 
-730 SMTGALSTT
+730 
-739 SITCNV
+739 
-745 YKTTGNTSRAATSD
+745 
-759 HTLYYQRIPDMSAP
+759 PD
-773 ATLVR
+773 R
-778 VTGTVAIQSTTEA
+778 
-791 VIFELRD
+791 
-798 ASGAVLDRERVPV
+798 
-811 IADASDMEMGGRNL
+811 
-825 LLKSGVEHSN
+825 
-835 TSYPTAIY
+835 TAIF
-843 DLTVKP
+843 
-849 KTGETFTITL
+849 G
-859 WGLLAAA
+859 
-866 KTEFRVFNTNGNNP
+866 
-880 LATLKKV
+880 
-887 SEGVYQATFK
+887 
-897 WNNGENGS
+897 
-905 YPVSDPK
+905 
-912 TIHIYPF
+912 
-919 LSTQSGTS
+919 
-927 TINRIKLERGNV
+927 
-939 PTDWTPAPEDISE
+939 
-952 RVDTFDYL
+952 
-960 KEAMRNGKTEFQG
+960 
-973 GLMLSR
+973 
-979 HIRLGHWTS
+979 
-988 TDENGTL
+988 TDESAITM
-995 DQVWA
+995 A
-1000 GMNGIYH
+1000 
-1007 NAKTVASWWGGDMV
+1007 
-1021 DRFYD
+1021 
-1026 DNGNLRPTPL
+1026 
-1036 SSGFAAALVR
+1036 
-1046 MDGTGYFVDGLFR
+1046 
-1059 IKKTG
+1059 
-1064 LEIGDTANG
+1064 
-1073 YGISMG
+1073 
-1079 MDGRLTLGNGI
+1079 DGRLTLGNGI